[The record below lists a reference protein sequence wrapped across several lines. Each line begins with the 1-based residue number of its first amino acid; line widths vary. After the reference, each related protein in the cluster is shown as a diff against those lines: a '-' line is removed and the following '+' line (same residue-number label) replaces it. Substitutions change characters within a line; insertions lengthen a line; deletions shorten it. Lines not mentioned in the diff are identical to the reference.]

1 MTGNG
6 KRRRLFVIMAV
17 CLLFA
22 GSIPHAFSQDATS
35 YSYTLSGDGTWR
47 VTQDTYCPAG
57 VLFRKEGLRTPE
69 DICCYEHMLYVADTG
84 TGRVLGYDTVT
95 GTYTEVAPGLFSSPT
110 GVYAN
115 ELGLFV
121 ADRGAQAAY
130 WLTPDGAVVRTY
142 TRPESASYGA
152 NNVYL
157 PMKIAADSQ
166 ANVYVLSA
174 GTYHGL
180 VQFDRDGEFTG
191 FFATNAARLSVKQ
204 WLQYVFFTDEQK
216 AKLFDITPAGF
227 NNLAIRRDE
236 GLVYTL
242 TPESVQGVKM
252 HSVAGGNI
260 LSSYSGGEERYED
273 IAIGN
278 GNRIFVVTA
287 SGIVY
292 VYTASGMPLFSFG
305 GQAVAADVAGYATVV
320 SGIAADGNDCVY
332 LLDRQRGFVHS
343 YIPTSFASGIFNALS
358 ASDEGR
364 YEESAVYW
372 KRVLKLAPDFPVAYS
387 AMAEAA
393 MRQGKW
399 EEARELYRCGN
410 NREGYSDALWEI
422 RNVWIGKY
430 FSVILVAAVS
440 IMAVVWVLHRV
451 LHKTGFDKKLS
462 EKRKRLFSGKLF
474 TEIGHVLYTL
484 RHPIDAWF
492 YVKRERRCSV
502 FSACIVYA
510 LCFLVFV
517 WDRAGKGYIFNT
529 ADLARTSP
537 FYYIAVFFLPLA
549 LWTVCGYM
557 VSSVMYGEGHF
568 RSVFIAGAYM
578 LSPYLVFMPVINLL
592 SLVLT
597 LNEAFVI
604 EFGTVL
610 IWAWVILLLFLSIK
624 EIHNYSPRRT
634 LGAIAVTLFFIIIVI
649 VAAAIV
655 YMLCH
660 EAVELAVTVVKE
672 ALYRV

>member
-1 MTGNG
+1 M
-6 KRRRLFVIMAV
+6 KIIRSRVAACLLLAV
-17 CLLFA
+17 CVLFA
-22 GSIPHAFSQDATS
+22 ARFPCALAENATS

-47 VTQDTYCPAG
+47 MTQDTYCPAG
-57 VLFRKEGLRTPE
+57 VLFRQEGLKNPE
-69 DICCYEHMLYVADTG
+69 DICCYENVLYVADTG
-84 TGRVLGYDTVT
+84 NGRVLSCDIET
-95 GTYTEVAPGLFSSPT
+95 GAYAEVAPGMFSSPT

-121 ADRGAQAAY
+121 ADRGAAEAY
-130 WLTPDGAVVRTY
+130 WLDRDGNLLKTY
-142 TRPESASYGA
+142 SKPQSASYGA
-152 NNVYL
+152 SNVYL
-157 PMKIAADSQ
+157 PMKITADSQ

-191 FFATNAARLSVKQ
+191 FFAANETSLSVKQ

-216 AKLFDITPAGF
+216 AKLFDITPVSF

-242 TPESVQGVKM
+242 TPESVRGVKL

-260 LSSYSGGEERYED
+260 LSSYSRGEGRYED
-273 IAIGN
+273 IALGN

-292 VYTASGMPLFSFG
+292 VYTAAGEPLFSFG

-320 SGIAADGNDCVY
+320 SGIAADGYDCVY

-343 YIPTSFASGIFNALS
+343 YIPTEFTSLIYGALS
-358 ASDEGR
+358 ASDGGK
-364 YEESAVYW
+364 YEESAGLW
-372 KRVLKLAPDFPVAYS
+372 NRVLKLAPDFPAAYN

-399 EEARELYRCGN
+399 EEAREAYRRAD
-410 NREGYSDALWEI
+410 NREGYSSAQWEI

-430 FSVILVAAVS
+430 FSLILILAVS
-440 IMAVVWVLHRV
+440 LLTVLSVVKRIFRR
-451 LHKTGFDKKLS
+451 TGIDKKLRGIRDRVFS
-462 EKRKRLFSGKLF
+462 GRLFKELGLVF
-474 TEIGHVLYTL
+474 YAI
-484 RHPIDAWF
+484 RHPIDVWF
-492 YVKRERRCSV
+492 YVKREQRCSV
-502 FSACIVYA
+502 GSACIIYA
-510 LCFLVFV
+510 LCYLVFV
-517 WDRAGKGYIFNT
+517 WDMAGKGYVFNR
-529 ADLARTSP
+529 ADLSHTSP
-537 FYYIAVFFLPLA
+537 FYYAAVFFLPLA
-549 LWTVCGYM
+549 LWVVCGYM

-578 LSPYLVFMPVINLL
+578 LSPYLVFMPVLVLL

-610 IWAWVILLLFLSIK
+610 IWAWAAILLYLSVK
-624 EIHNYSPRRT
+624 EVHNYSPRRT

-660 EAVELAVTVVKE
+660 EAVDMAVTVVKE